1 MPLAKPS
8 TPAKHSTLDLPPGF
22 TEVKLRE
29 LGDAYGHACAIAQAQ
44 GAGALVWVGRYDLVE
59 FAVVLEPDEPLAGA
73 RRAHFAAMNAIG
85 DAIAAHCPPER
96 DVAFAWPDTVLFDGA
111 LIGGLRLAWPQ
122 DCAEDQIPDWLVV
135 GVMLRAADLSHVDTG
150 LVPGSTS
157 LLSEGFEMLDCE
169 AIIASFTRHLMTHF
183 DRWKEKG
190 FKAVAQDFFARLPPG
205 KAGERRAI
213 DSDCDLLVHA
223 PLDTGPARR
232 SSLVE
237 ALKQAA
243 WLDAQHGAPRLR

>member
-1 MPLAKPS
+1 MQLY
-8 TPAKHSTLDLPPGF
+8 THSPLDLPPGF

-29 LGDAYGHACAIAQAQ
+29 LGDAYAHACSIAQAQ

-59 FAVVLEPDEPLAGA
+59 FAVVLEPDEPLSSA

-96 DVAFAWPDTVLFDGA
+96 EVAFAWPDTLLFDGA

-183 DRWKEKG
+183 DRWKESG
-190 FKAVAQDFFARLPPG
+190 FKVVATDFFARMPPG

-213 DSDCDLLVHA
+213 DGDGALLVHA

-232 SSLVE
+232 MPLVE
-237 ALKQAA
+237 GLNKAA
-243 WLDAQHGAPRLR
+243 WFDAQHGAPRLR